1 MTATYRYNI
10 VDTVRRLQHWMDSIA
25 GQTFLNYAYSW
36 GASVVILGA
45 LFKLTHLPGADFFLF
60 LGMGTEVV
68 VFFISAFDR
77 PFVRMDASTPSRA
90 ADTITAAQQQ
100 VNSAVMEASLQYS
113 ERLEALALQLNTVQQ
128 MLTKTLPGSEEI
140 VSFEKRLAA
149 INEVYGMLLE
159 KASQQMPTIDDI
171 RMQMQLMDDQLSQ
184 LNTIYASLLEA
195 MRTKRE

>member
-10 VDTVRRLQHWMDSIA
+10 VGTVRCLQHWMDSVA

-36 GASVVILGA
+36 GASIVILGA

-77 PFVRMDASTPSRA
+77 PFIRMNTSS
-90 ADTITAAQQQ
+90 ADTVANTQQQ
-100 VNSAVMEASLQYS
+100 VSNAVMEVTQKYG
-113 ERLEALALQLNTVQQ
+113 ERLEALALQLNAVQQ
-128 MLTKTLPGSEEI
+128 MLTQSLPGSEEI
-140 VSFEKRLAA
+140 VSFQKRLAA

-159 KASQQMPTIDDI
+159 KASQQMPTIEDI
-171 RMQMQLMDDQLSQ
+171 KVQMQLMDSQLEQ
-184 LNTIYASLLEA
+184 LNTIYASLLGA
-195 MRTKRE
+195 MRTKA

>member
-1 MTATYRYNI
+1 MTTACSHKCKCLAG
-10 VDTVRRLQHWMDSIA
+10 TVRSLQHWMDTVA

-77 PFVRMDASTPSRA
+77 PFIRMSGTPDGRVA
-90 ADTITAAQQQ
+90 AAQQQ
-100 VNSAVMEASLQYS
+100 VSSAAMEASQQYS

-140 VSFEKRLAA
+140 VSFERRLAA

-171 RMQMQLMDDQLSQ
+171 RVQMQLMDDQLAQ
-184 LNTIYASLLEA
+184 LNTIYAGLLEA
-195 MRTKRE
+195 MRTRPAQ